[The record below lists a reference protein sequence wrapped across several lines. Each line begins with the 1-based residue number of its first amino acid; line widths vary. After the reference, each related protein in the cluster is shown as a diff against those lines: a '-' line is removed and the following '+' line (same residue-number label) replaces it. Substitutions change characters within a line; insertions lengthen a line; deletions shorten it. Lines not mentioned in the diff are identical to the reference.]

1 MCETPSIVMMG
12 DSYSRSAWACAQTM
26 RCHRHESETVP
37 HSLSMAAGARRTS
50 RERPLRSPTSGDCLV
65 LLWEQE
71 AAGSNPAIPTKA
83 QVVGLSRPD
92 VVARAIRRAREI
104 LR

>member
-50 RERPLRSPTSGDCLV
+50 RERPLRSRVVWQPGILEHPGPGFFCPL
-65 LLWEQE
+65 
-71 AAGSNPAIPTKA
+71 
-83 QVVGLSRPD
+83 VVGQEEDGS
-92 VVARAIRRAREI
+92 I
-104 LR
+104 LCAQPMRGRSFRS

>member
-1 MCETPSIVMMG
+1 VFEVSNVSHANGIGGSQVGSQSGPAPSHVQPWSDIVI
-12 DSYSRSAWACAQTM
+12 AAQWHV
-26 RCHRHESETVP
+26 RRHR
-37 HSLSMAAGARRTS
+37 
-50 RERPLRSPTSGDCLV
+50 PTSGDCLV